1 MIQQMEQ
8 LNEKTRT
15 TSALC
20 PVCKIGRPMFHHRS
34 LAAYDVRHH
43 QAEGSPWCKMS
54 GQRVPA

>member
-20 PVCKIGRPMFHHRS
+20 PVCKIERPTFHDRS
-34 LAAYDVRHH
+34 LAAYYVRHH
-43 QAEGSPWCKMS
+43 QAGRSTWCKMS